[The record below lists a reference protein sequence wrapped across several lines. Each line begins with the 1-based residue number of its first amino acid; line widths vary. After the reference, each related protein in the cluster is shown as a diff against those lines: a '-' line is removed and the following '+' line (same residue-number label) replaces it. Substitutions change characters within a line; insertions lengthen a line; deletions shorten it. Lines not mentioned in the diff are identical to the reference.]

1 VVVDSWEFENAA
13 GTGGS
18 GSWDTI
24 GRFPREVLSHQFA
37 YDDTIETYRRQLRST
52 FLRLASSIL
61 ADPPGGSDPDD
72 VIALAQRVGRVAPDD
87 ESLCLLAVNALL
99 GQGREAEARE
109 LVRGTEQALANLGID
124 PSDFSRA
131 ARCAFV

>member
-1 VVVDSWEFENAA
+1 
-13 GTGGS
+13 
-18 GSWDTI
+18 
-24 GRFPREVLSHQFA
+24 VLSHQFA
-37 YDDTIETYRRQLRST
+37 YDDTIETFRRQLRST